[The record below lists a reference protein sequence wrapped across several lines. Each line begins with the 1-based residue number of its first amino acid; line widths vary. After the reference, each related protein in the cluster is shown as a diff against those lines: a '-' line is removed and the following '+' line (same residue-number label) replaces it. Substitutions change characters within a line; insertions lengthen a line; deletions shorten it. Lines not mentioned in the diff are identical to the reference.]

1 MTGDFEIIP
10 AVHPKK
16 STIYTYPKNIF
27 ISPNLIKPFTVKG
40 FKENRLIATTHY
52 CKKYGIM
59 CCIVLKSFY
68 ICDVIERNR
77 ISISQKYS
85 HEF

>member
-1 MTGDFEIIP
+1 MTFKNNKTP
-10 AVHPKK
+10 AAHPKK
-16 STIYTYPKNIF
+16 MTIYTYHKNIF
-27 ISPNLIKPFTVKG
+27 LPQKFMKAFTVKV
-40 FKENRLIATTHY
+40 FRQNRLIATTHY

-77 ISISQKYS
+77 ISISQKV
-85 HEF
+85 